1 MDARRRRIDSLL
13 LSRATEG
20 LSRTEEHELE
30 RLLALVPGV
39 DTDVYER
46 GAAAVCLAVFGRRTQ
61 LPRGLRERLTAQ
73 VDEIA
78 KGDEA

>member
-20 LSRTEEHELE
+20 LTRVEELELE
-30 RLLALVPGV
+30 RLLAAVPGV

-61 LPRGLRERLTAQ
+61 LPPSLRERLTAK
-73 VDEIA
+73 VSEIV
-78 KGDEA
+78 KSDEA